1 MNVVIFKSLRKIHRI
16 FGKNGDWN
24 SEELVEVRDQ
34 EANELVYNRIRD
46 ALINGKGLMICKFG
60 TIELRAFCCLDGVK
74 NGFTARD
81 YLEGIAEKQCVLPEE
96 AMAALCNNAGFFPND
111 IKYGLKFRDIME
123 QDMQEIDILGSYIK
137 QEEQIKEYLPE
148 CTRINLKGYYAPFL
162 WKHPWTRI
170 LEGKRVLVVHP
181 FADSIEKQYKKRMYL
196 FDDPEVLPEFKSLTT
211 IKAVQSIAGNGTQT
225 GFRDW
230 FEALQWM
237 ENEIDGKEYD
247 IAVIGCGAYGFSLT
261 AHVKRQGKIAVHLAG
276 WTQMLFG
283 IYGNRWIKDQPEF
296 KKYVNEF
303 WVRPAESEKPDGVKS
318 VENACYW

>member
-1 MNVVIFKSLRKIHRI
+1 
-16 FGKNGDWN
+16 
-24 SEELVEVRDQ
+24 
-34 EANELVYNRIRD
+34 
-46 ALINGKGLMICKFG
+46 
-60 TIELRAFCCLDGVK
+60 
-74 NGFTARD
+74 
-81 YLEGIAEKQCVLPEE
+81 
-96 AMAALCNNAGFFPND
+96 
-111 IKYGLKFRDIME
+111 
-123 QDMQEIDILGSYIK
+123 MQEIDILGSYIK